1 MERNVSLEEISDGKR
16 YEGNDLVKADCGD
29 CEGCS
34 ACCQGMG
41 SSILLDPYDIKRMEE
56 GLCMDFN
63 QLMAGHIELNVV
75 DHVILP
81 NLKMTGSGERCS
93 FLDGHGR
100 CSIHPY
106 RPGFCRLFPLGR
118 VYEDRS
124 FRYFLQIHECPR
136 ENRTKVKVRKWVDTP
151 DFKSYERFVA
161 DWHYFLKDLGERL
174 KENGN
179 QETIKAVNMYVLNQ
193 FYATPHKAG
202 EDFYPQFYR
211 RLEAAAAIAAV

>member
-106 RPGFCRLFPLGR
+106 RPGFAGCFHWEGYTRTVPSGIFCRSTNVPGR
-118 VYEDRS
+118 TGPRS
-124 FRYFLQIHECPR
+124 RYASGWIH
-136 ENRTKVKVRKWVDTP
+136 RTSSP
-151 DFKSYERFVA
+151 M
-161 DWHYFLKDLGERL
+161 
-174 KENGN
+174 NGLWRTGIISSRTW
-179 QETIKAVNMYVLNQ
+179 ES
-193 FYATPHKAG
+193 G
-202 EDFYPQFYR
+202 
-211 RLEAAAAIAAV
+211 

>member
-81 NLKMTGSGERCS
+81 NLKMTGSGEVQFSGRTWQVQHPS
-93 FLDGHGR
+93 VPSRLLQAVSTGKGIRGPFLPVFSADPRMSQGEPDQGQGTQVGG
-100 CSIHPY
+100 Y
-106 RPGFCRLFPLGR
+106 TG
-118 VYEDRS
+118 
-124 FRYFLQIHECPR
+124 LQ
-136 ENRTKVKVRKWVDTP
+136 
-151 DFKSYERFVA
+151 
-161 DWHYFLKDLGERL
+161 
-174 KENGN
+174 
-179 QETIKAVNMYVLNQ
+179 VL
-193 FYATPHKAG
+193 
-202 EDFYPQFYR
+202 
-211 RLEAAAAIAAV
+211 